1 MAKLTRV
8 DRLLLGIVVPIW
20 LVVFS
25 LHVRAAFR
33 TGLAQPGVFVVTPDA
48 DQYPW
53 VGGGRPEQANQ
64 AGELQPGDRL
74 LRAGDVDLRGVGHIA
89 FDAIAIDEAGAD
101 GVVVIEFERGEVRQ
115 STALPLARAPVPW
128 MRFPMLLALA
138 GAAIFVLLRA
148 GGTAQAR
155 LMFISFMGLA
165 ILQSPF
171 HGGSFIE
178 TYVSKLVFYGGNLIV
193 PPLVFTWLLYFPPE
207 VESPSRRALW
217 LPWLFVP
224 VGALVRGS
232 NVFGGPLPPSPVLGP
247 VLDGLAVLVVLIQL
261 TYSYSR
267 VDRIGRRR
275 VRWVLY
281 GTYVGGVPAA
291 IVLFMVLVL
300 DPEGAWYSRV
310 LVFPAIAVCA
320 LPLGVFIA
328 IVRHNLFDVDRLIS
342 ATASYSALVIFLVAG
357 TAGVV
362 LPLSQLL
369 TSTTGMEP
377 WFGQG
382 LVGLLLAAIGLPA
395 FQRLRPVIE
404 NVLFPERRALEE
416 GIHRVLSDLASSTSP
431 SELVARTGESLE
443 RLIRP
448 SSCVIYARA
457 ERGFLPLFVRGTDAQ
472 PIETTDP
479 AHPGAGAAAGTAGG
493 RELGRLPA
501 CLPTLA
507 VRACRA
513 RGACGVGGGAGSRPR
528 RNRGVPR
535 TRAEAVGGHL
545 HVRRRRVA
553 VDAGRQARGRAVSV
567 WRVAVV
573 HPCCGR
579 AARAGAGAQSLRP
592 DADADADLGSSAR
605 GRAPDARGDLVD
617 GRMPS
622 LWGVL

>member
-479 AHPGAGAAAGTAGG
+479 LIPVLERRQAPLAAESSGGYRRVSRHSPFERAVLEELAVSVVAPVRGPGGIVAFLALGPKRSGDIYTSADVAWLSTLADRLAVELFRFGESPSFTPAAGG
-493 RELGRLPA
+493 RPERVPGRSPFA
-501 CLPTLA
+501 PTPTPTPT
-507 VRACRA
+507 
-513 RGACGVGGGAGSRPR
+513 S
-528 RNRGVPR
+528 
-535 TRAEAVGGHL
+535 
-545 HVRRRRVA
+545 
-553 VDAGRQARGRAVSV
+553 
-567 WRVAVV
+567 
-573 HPCCGR
+573 
-579 AARAGAGAQSLRP
+579 AAR
-592 DADADADLGSSAR
+592 
-605 GRAPDARGDLVD
+605 LV
-617 GRMPS
+617 
-622 LWGVL
+622 